1 MISYENMVPA
11 VFLRRLNRFTA
22 EVELEGRVTLCHVKN
37 TGRCREL
44 LLPGARVWCQRV
56 DSEKR
61 KTAYSLITVEKDGH
75 FVNLD
80 SQVPNA
86 VAAQWMAGGGAGFTV
101 TELRREVCYGAS
113 RLDLAF
119 RRGQTPCLMEVKGV
133 TLNRDGV
140 AVFPDAPT
148 ERGTRHIQEL
158 VRAAEEGWGAYLLFV
173 AAMDTVDAVRPNW
186 KTDPQ
191 FARALIQA
199 QQAGV
204 QLLGVRCRVTEN
216 SISAA
221 DRIPV
226 YLDAPGESPK

>member
-1 MISYENMVPA
+1 
-11 VFLRRLNRFTA
+11 
-22 EVELEGRVTLCHVKN
+22 
-37 TGRCREL
+37 
-44 LLPGARVWCQRV
+44 
-56 DSEKR
+56 
-61 KTAYSLITVEKDGH
+61 
-75 FVNLD
+75 
-80 SQVPNA
+80 
-86 VAAQWMAGGGAGFTV
+86 
-101 TELRREVCYGAS
+101 
-113 RLDLAF
+113 
-119 RRGQTPCLMEVKGV
+119 MEVKGV

-226 YLDAPGESPK
+226 YLDNPGDSPI